1 MNIGGVE
8 IGPDRPTYIIAE
20 AGINHN
26 GQLAI
31 AEQLVQ
37 AAEASGADCI
47 KFQKRN
53 PERAVPENMR
63 EVRRDTPW
71 GEMSYL
77 NYKHL
82 IELDEYDYSLIDSLC
97 RGLRFQWSASV
108 WDEDSVDFLLQF
120 KPPFIKIPSAMI
132 HNIQLLERVA
142 QTEIPTI
149 VSTATGSADDLT
161 RAVELFASDRVALLH
176 SVMIYPAATVQLNLR
191 KIITLRQMFPGIP
204 IGYSGHETGIW
215 PPVAAVALGAC
226 IIERHLTL
234 DRAMWGSD
242 QAASM
247 EPHGF
252 QKMVNYIRELQ
263 DAFGNGEFLVHPEEI
278 EKLETLYGDLKME
291 KLDRADMLPQE

>member
-1 MNIGGVE
+1 MNIDGIEV
-8 IGPDRPTYIIAE
+8 GPGKPVYIIAE
-20 AGINHN
+20 AGINHS
-26 GQLAI
+26 GQLAL
-31 AEQLVQ
+31 AEELVR
-37 AAEASGADCI
+37 AASEAGADCI

-53 PERAVPENMR
+53 PEKAVPEKMR
-63 EVRRDTPW
+63 DVRKETPW

-82 IELDEYDYSLIDSLC
+82 IELDEYDYSVIDSLC

-132 HNIQLLERVA
+132 HNVPLLEKVA
-142 QTEIPTI
+142 RTEIPTI
-149 VSTATGSADDLT
+149 ISTATSSADDVT
-161 RAVELFASDRVALLH
+161 RVVELFEPERVALLH
-176 SVMIYPAATVQLNLR
+176 SVMIYPAAAVQLNLR
-191 KIITLRQMFPGIP
+191 KIVTLRQMFPLIP

-234 DRAMWGSD
+234 DRSMWGSD

-252 QKMVNYIRELQ
+252 QKMIGYIRELQ
-263 DAFGNGEFLVHPEEI
+263 DAFGSGEFLVHPEEI
-278 EKLETLYGDLKME
+278 EKLETLYGSLRINSD
-291 KLDRADMLPQE
+291 D